1 MRKVTAGILLL
12 LLLPNAAWS
21 AELWG
26 PTTAGM
32 TVKEVLRDVDD
43 AYRIE
48 DGGRLATTA
57 VEEVRKDDVE
67 LAGESFTQQF
77 YFMNGQLTQVT
88 FKLDDAQDFD
98 TNMELVDALTEDLRE
113 RFGEEV
119 DSETTKAG
127 IMRKANVSWIEGNRK
142 IGIFLMSMGQ
152 DDSLLKVNY
161 QASFG
166 D

>member
-1 MRKVTAGILLL
+1 MHRLIASAMLL
-12 LLLPNAAWS
+12 LLLPNAAF
-21 AELWG
+21 AQQLWG
-26 PTTAGM
+26 PTDAGM
-32 TVKEVLRDVDD
+32 TVKEVLRAVDD

-67 LAGESFTQQF
+67 LEGETFTQQF

-88 FKLDDAQDFD
+88 FKLDDERDFD
-98 TNMELVDALTEDLRE
+98 TNLELVEALTEDLRE
-113 RFGEEV
+113 QYGEEA
-119 DSETTKAG
+119 DSETTKSG

-142 IGIFLMSMGQ
+142 IGIFLMTMGQ
-152 DDSLLKVNY
+152 DNSLMKVNY
-161 QASFG
+161 QAYFG

>member
-1 MRKVTAGILLL
+1 MRNVMAGVLLL
-12 LLLPNAAWS
+12 LLLPNTALS

-26 PTTAGM
+26 PTNAGM
-32 TVKEVLRDVDD
+32 TVKEVLRAVDG

-67 LAGESFTQQF
+67 LAGETFTQQF

-88 FKLDDAQDFD
+88 FKLDDERDFD
-98 TNMELVDALTEDLRE
+98 TNMGLVEALTEDLRE
-113 RFGEEV
+113 QYGEEA

-142 IGIFLMSMGQ
+142 IGIFLMTMGQ
-152 DDSLLKVNY
+152 DNSLMKVNY
-161 QASFG
+161 QAHFA

>member
-1 MRKVTAGILLL
+1 MRNVLAGVLLL
-12 LLLPNAAWS
+12 LLLPNTALS

-26 PTTAGM
+26 PTNAGM
-32 TVKEVLRDVDD
+32 TVKEVLRAVDG

-67 LAGESFTQQF
+67 LAGETFTQQF

-88 FKLDDAQDFD
+88 FKLDDERDFD
-98 TNMELVDALTEDLRE
+98 TNLGLVEALTEDLRE
-113 RFGEEV
+113 QYGQEAN
-119 DSETTKAG
+119 SETTQAG
-127 IMRKANVSWIEGNRK
+127 IMRKASRTWIEGNRK
-142 IGIFLMSMGQ
+142 IGIFLMTMGQ
-152 DDSLLKVNY
+152 ENSLMKVNY
-161 QASFG
+161 QAYFG

>member
-1 MRKVTAGILLL
+1 MRNVMAGVLLL
-12 LLLPNAAWS
+12 LLLPNTALS

-26 PTTAGM
+26 PTNAGM
-32 TVKEVLRDVDD
+32 TVKEVLRAVDG

-48 DGGRLATTA
+48 YGGRLATTA

-67 LAGESFTQQF
+67 LAGETFTQQF

-88 FKLDDAQDFD
+88 FKLDDERDFD
-98 TNMELVDALTEDLRE
+98 TNMGLVEALTEDLRE
-113 RFGEEV
+113 QYGEEA

-142 IGIFLMSMGQ
+142 IGIFLMTMGQ
-152 DDSLLKVNY
+152 DNSLMKVNY
-161 QASFG
+161 QAHFA

>member
-1 MRKVTAGILLL
+1 MRNVMAGVLLL
-12 LLLPNAAWS
+12 LLLPNTAFS

-26 PTTAGM
+26 PTNAGM
-32 TVKEVLRDVDD
+32 TVKEVLRAVDG

-67 LAGESFTQQF
+67 LAGETFTQQF

-88 FKLDDAQDFD
+88 FKLDDERDFD
-98 TNMELVDALTEDLRE
+98 TNMGLVEALTEDLRE
-113 RFGEEV
+113 QYGEEA

-142 IGIFLMSMGQ
+142 IGIFLMTMGQ
-152 DDSLLKVNY
+152 DNSLMKVNY
-161 QASFG
+161 QAHFA

>member
-1 MRKVTAGILLL
+1 MRNVMAGILLL
-12 LLLPNAAWS
+12 LLWPSAALS

-26 PTTAGM
+26 PTYAGM
-32 TVKEVLRDVDD
+32 TVKEVLRAVDD

-67 LAGESFTQQF
+67 LAGETFTQQF
-77 YFMNGQLTQVT
+77 YFMSGQLTQVT
-88 FKLDDAQDFD
+88 FKLDDERDFD
-98 TNMELVDALTEDLRE
+98 TNLELVDALTEDLRKQY
-113 RFGEEV
+113 GEEA

-127 IMRKANVSWIEGNRK
+127 IMRKARVTWIEGDRK

-152 DDSLLKVNY
+152 NDSLLKVNY
-161 QASFG
+161 QAYVA

>member
-1 MRKVTAGILLL
+1 MRRLIAGAMLL
-12 LLLPNAAWS
+12 LLLPNIAFAQQ
-21 AELWG
+21 LWG
-26 PTTAGM
+26 PTNAGM

-88 FKLDDAQDFD
+88 FKLDDARDFD

-113 RFGEEV
+113 QFGEEV

-127 IMRKANVSWIEGNRK
+127 IMRKANVSWIEGSRK
-142 IGIFLMSMGQ
+142 IGVFLMSMGQ

-161 QASFG
+161 QAYFG